1 VVYADLKLSGPA
13 RPKGHTMNDPLPYAA
28 RRANDE
34 EPWPLEELVRA
45 QQLACEGKS
54 FEEIARALGRTAED
68 VRRRLDPDQVETRP
82 EFARVGY
89 PHLKRR

>member
-1 VVYADLKLSGPA
+1 M
-13 RPKGHTMNDPLPYAA
+13 TDPLPHAM

-34 EPWPLEELVRA
+34 APWPLEELVRA
-45 QQLACEGKS
+45 QQLACAGKS
-54 FEEIARALGRTAED
+54 LEEIAHALGRTAED
-68 VRRRLDPDQVETRP
+68 VRRRLDPDPVETRP